1 MEGILDGVED
11 ISFCR
16 LTGTDVVR
24 HRLVGRIVEAYDAFD
39 AEHHDRASGAPAGAV
54 RPRPHSERG
63 PR

>member
-1 MEGILDGVED
+1 VED

-24 HRLVGRIVEAYDAFD
+24 HRLVSRIVEAYEVFD
-39 AEHHDRASGAPAGAV
+39 AQDERPGPRSGPKKA
-54 RPRPHSERG
+54 ERG